1 MKESNALNLILIKI
15 ITSIYGAVTSVIAR
29 VGSTFAKS
37 RRQRW
42 RMAIKWLS
50 ADGDQPI
57 VGNVVPNEMGEA
69 DGLTVI
75 DGRDIN
81 ASSL

>member
-37 RRQRW
+37 RRQGWSSDIEGAFSRW
-42 RMAIKWLS
+42 WPAGCRP
-50 ADGDQPI
+50 GH
-57 VGNVVPNEMGEA
+57 
-69 DGLTVI
+69 T
-75 DGRDIN
+75 
-81 ASSL
+81 